1 MKTNTNTNTNKNLL
15 KLKKLDAFLKK
26 NDMKLYGKDVAITF
40 YTKDLNNYIYNRFN
54 LSIGRRRMSDK
65 NVESTISEYYPE
77 KLKNYWH
84 INDNKLIEKYKA
96 KE

>member
-1 MKTNTNTNTNKNLL
+1 MKTDKNLL

-26 NDMKLYGKDVAITF
+26 NDMQLSGRDVAITF
-40 YTKDLNNYIYNRFN
+40 YTKDLKNRNFNTFN
-54 LSIGRRRMSDK
+54 LSIGRRRIADK
-65 NVESTISEYYPE
+65 NVESYISEYSE

-84 INDNKLIEKYKA
+84 INDNKLVEKYKA